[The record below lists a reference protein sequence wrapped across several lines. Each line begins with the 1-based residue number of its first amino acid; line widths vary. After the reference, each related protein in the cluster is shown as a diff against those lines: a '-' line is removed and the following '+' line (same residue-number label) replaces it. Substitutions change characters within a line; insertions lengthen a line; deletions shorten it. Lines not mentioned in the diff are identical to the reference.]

1 MGDRVICYVLLT
13 YGTKPNGSI
22 ATHPAAQSQLRFY
35 KKIVSDNDIRRT
47 QVVYDYSRKIKGL
60 GCLPRLREIL
70 EKLKNNKA
78 GKVYIDDVARLL
90 KACKLP
96 FRVAFLE
103 ELRGYGAQLFSL
115 KHRKSLDEFSGEM
128 FTAIVRDPEKFKLPG
143 QQMRSKETQAAR
155 LSSTEVRSKNA
166 LRHAQPLMD
175 LRRELVASSARATLK
190 DIADEAATRGLR
202 TSKGKPWTPQNV
214 ARALK
219 LVDRHEND
227 VD

>member
-35 KKIVSDNDIRRT
+35 KRFASHNDIRQTRI
-47 QVVYDYSRKIKGL
+47 VCDYSGKINGL
-60 GCLPRLREIL
+60 ECLPKLSAIL
-70 EKLKNNKA
+70 EELKDNKT
-78 GKVYIDDVARLL
+78 GKVCIDDVARLFKGCEL
-90 KACKLP
+90 LS
-96 FRVAFLE
+96 RVAFLE

-128 FTAIVRDPEKFKLPG
+128 FTALVWDPERFKLPG